1 MPFDPTLR
9 FVDKMVDRVNSS
21 VSFKRVTK
29 LEDVLPEKVD
39 RTSLNIR
46 IPFCASRC
54 TYCALPGQAYD
65 QKMAGLFLAG
75 LNEELKLYASYLGKS
90 RVERVYIS
98 GGTPSLLHKEMGAL
112 LSIVADNF
120 DLQGDVAMEASPADL
135 SDEVLDDI
143 KAAGVNQLSIGVQT
157 FDENILRNYL
167 GRKMRKADIV
177 SALERVMKRDFDYVN
192 IDLMF
197 SLPQQT
203 KQMIVD
209 DIDLAST
216 IGVEGI
222 STFPLMLL
230 EYTPM
235 TKKMERDGVMVEGE
249 GGLYEDE
256 KERYLAIVQTMRE
269 HHYKLRTLWSF
280 STAPDKY
287 EGPYEHSNF
296 IGIGPKAWGMVNN
309 RLTLNSPSVVYYIQM
324 LEEGFLPL
332 YAYSELKDYPLA
344 RVARRFYY
352 GKIREDELAALM
364 KDDGSIRKYVVLMK
378 ASGLLRKEGE
388 FLVLTDKALA
398 YGNHA
403 TKRIAMAT
411 LTSMN
416 EMFQQATKDSR
427 EPMTV
432 SSGPMIGQE
441 VE

>member
-1 MPFDPTLR
+1 LSFEPTLR

-21 VSFKRVTK
+21 VSFKRVTR
-29 LEDVLPEKVD
+29 LEDVLPEKVE

-46 IPFCASRC
+46 VPFCASRC

-65 QKMAGLFLAG
+65 EKMAHLFLAG
-75 LNEELKLYASYLGKS
+75 LNEELRLYASYLGRS

-98 GGTPSLLHKEMGAL
+98 GGTPSLLHKEMEAL
-112 LSIVADNF
+112 LSIVSDHF
-120 DLQGDVAMEASPADL
+120 DLHGDVAMEASPADL
-135 SDEVLDDI
+135 SEEVLDDI
-143 KAAGVNQLSIGVQT
+143 KQAGVNQLSVGVQT
-157 FDENILRNYL
+157 FNEDILSKYL
-167 GRKMRKADIV
+167 GRAMRRIDLI
-177 SALERVMKRDFDYVN
+177 SALERVMARDFDYVN

-203 KQMIVD
+203 IPMILD
-209 DIDLAST
+209 DIELAST

-235 TKKMERDGVMVEGE
+235 TKKMEKEGVSIDGGSVQQ
-249 GGLYEDE
+249 EDE
-256 KERYLAIVQTMRE
+256 KERYLAIVRSMRE
-269 HHYKLRTLWSF
+269 HQYKLRTLWSF
-280 STAPDKY
+280 STAPEKY

-309 RLTLNSPSVVYYIQM
+309 RITLNSPSVVYYIQM

-332 YAYSELKDYPLA
+332 YAYSELSDYPLA
-344 RVARRFYY
+344 RAARRLYY
-352 GKIREDELAALM
+352 GKIQETELAALM
-364 KDDGSIRKYVVLMK
+364 KEDGSLRKYAVLMK
-378 ASGLLRKEGE
+378 ASGLLKKEGE

-416 EMFQQATKDSR
+416 AMFHQATR
-427 EPMTV
+427 G
-432 SSGPMIGQE
+432 SSGPMVVSQE
-441 VE
+441 PIVGLEIE

>member
-1 MPFDPTLR
+1 LAFDPTLR

-21 VSFKRVTK
+21 VAFKRVTK

-46 IPFCASRC
+46 VPFCASRC
-54 TYCALPGQAYD
+54 TYCALPGQVYD

-90 RVERVYIS
+90 KVERVYIS
-98 GGTPSLLHKEMGAL
+98 GGTPSLLHKEMEAL
-112 LSIVADNF
+112 LSIVSDNF

-143 KAAGVNQLSIGVQT
+143 KAAGVNQLSVGVQT
-157 FDENILRNYL
+157 FDENILSNYL
-167 GRKMRKADIV
+167 GRKMRKDDIV

-203 KQMIVD
+203 KQMILD
-209 DIDLAST
+209 DIELASN

-235 TKKMERDGVMVEGE
+235 TKKMERDGVIAE
-249 GGLYEDE
+249 GGNGQDDEE
-256 KERYLAIVQTMRE
+256 KERYLAIVQSMRE

-280 STAPDKY
+280 SKCPERY

-309 RLTLNSPSVVYYIQM
+309 RLTLNSPSVIYYIQM

-352 GKIREDELAALM
+352 GKIHENEIATLVREDASL
-364 KDDGSIRKYVVLMK
+364 RKYVVLMK
-378 ASGLLRKEGE
+378 ASGLLKREGE
-388 FLVLTDKALA
+388 YLALTDKALA

-411 LTSMN
+411 LTMMN
-416 EMFQQATKDSR
+416 EMFQQATKASR
-427 EPMTV
+427 EPMMV
-432 SSGPMIGQE
+432 SPEPMVGLE